1 MQKNNYKTTCNKKNM
16 HEEDAMIQIRYN
28 KMERCNST
36 ERMSGLQMPTIADKG
51 VWVWKISNKGIL
63 WVQQMWIAIFK
74 ERTID
79 LAPYNM

>member
-16 HEEDAMIQIRYN
+16 HEEDAMIRIRYN

-51 VWVWKISNKGIL
+51 VWV
-63 WVQQMWIAIFK
+63 
-74 ERTID
+74 
-79 LAPYNM
+79 